1 MRNTNFYSMAG
12 ILSTLGIDCFVCRK
26 SATTIRRDD
35 HPLQLKKYFILLLIL
50 QLSIKS
56 LGYSA

>member
-1 MRNTNFYSMAG
+1 MAG
-12 ILSTLGIDCFVCRK
+12 ILSTLSIDCFIRRK
-26 SATTIRRDD
+26 SATIIRRDD
-35 HPLQLKKYFILLLIL
+35 HLLQPKKYFILLLAL